1 MRILGDV
8 VREVRDTLKD
18 SLEEC
23 GFYDVKDELKDILK
37 ALKGK

>member
-1 MRILGDV
+1 MSIIGDV
-8 VREVRDTLKD
+8 IREVRDTLKD

-37 ALKGK
+37 ALKGE